1 MEKTKVVLR
10 YSDGRL
16 SKGFTEDFFPNKDS
30 FHLTPANNPSSGPTE
45 VSMKDLKAVFVVRD
59 FNGNPQYNE
68 RKEYI
73 EGETPHGMKL
83 EVTFADGEVMVGSTL
98 LGYDPKRQGN
108 FMIPVDPNS
117 NNIRVFIVSSAV
129 KSVRQLFDDL
139 AYDRP
144 LGES

>member
-1 MEKTKVVLR
+1 MEPTKVVVRYANGTLLR
-10 YSDGRL
+10 
-16 SKGFTEDFFPNKDS
+16 GFIQNFSPNKDR
-30 FHLTPANNPSSGPTE
+30 FHVLPADKSSGGMTE
-45 VSMKDLKAVFVVRD
+45 VFVKRLKAVFVVRD

-68 RKEYI
+68 RKEYM

-108 FMIPVDPNS
+108 FMIPVDPKS

-139 AYDRP
+139 EHNRP
-144 LGES
+144 Q